1 MLLIFVFLKFLILQQ
16 QSGDQVFYFKML
28 QKKAKSGS
36 RLFLVVF
43 TWRKNTF
50 ASARHISEDFTWDK
64 GGAEPL
70 SCCFHFSVS
79 DKPEAQ

>member
-1 MLLIFVFLKFLILQQ
+1 MHLIFVFLKFLILQQ

-43 TWRKNTF
+43 T
-50 ASARHISEDFTWDK
+50 
-64 GGAEPL
+64 
-70 SCCFHFSVS
+70 
-79 DKPEAQ
+79 